1 MPGGAMGTEFWRTIQ
16 MAIEKDN
23 WTARLVV
30 ALCAA
35 AVFALGIYTIA
46 T

>member
-1 MPGGAMGTEFWRTIQ
+1 MASEFWRTIQ

-30 ALCAA
+30 ALCTTAA
-35 AVFALGIYTIA
+35 AVLGVYTIGA
-46 T
+46 AR

>member
-1 MPGGAMGTEFWRTIQ
+1 MGIEFWRTIQ

-30 ALCAA
+30 ALCTA
-35 AVFALGIYTIA
+35 AVDVLGAYTIA
-46 T
+46 TAR

>member
-1 MPGGAMGTEFWRTIQ
+1 MGTEFWRTIQ

-23 WTARLVV
+23 GTARLVV

-35 AVFALGIYTIA
+35 AVALLGVYTVA
-46 T
+46 TAR

>member
-1 MPGGAMGTEFWRTIQ
+1 MAREFWRTLQ

-30 ALCAA
+30 ALCMSGVAVLGVYVVGAA
-35 AVFALGIYTIA
+35 R
-46 T
+46 

>member
-1 MPGGAMGTEFWRTIQ
+1 MGTEFWRTIQ
-16 MAIEKDN
+16 MAVEKDN

-35 AVFALGIYTIA
+35 AVVVLGIYTIA
-46 T
+46 AAK

>member
-1 MPGGAMGTEFWRTIQ
+1 MGREFWRTIQ

-30 ALCAA
+30 VL
-35 AVFALGIYTIA
+35 FTTGA
-46 T
+46 TGFGAYMTVVAR

>member
-1 MPGGAMGTEFWRTIQ
+1 MGTEFWRTIQ

-30 ALCAA
+30 AFCAV
-35 AVFALGIYTIA
+35 AVVALGAYTIA
-46 T
+46 TAR